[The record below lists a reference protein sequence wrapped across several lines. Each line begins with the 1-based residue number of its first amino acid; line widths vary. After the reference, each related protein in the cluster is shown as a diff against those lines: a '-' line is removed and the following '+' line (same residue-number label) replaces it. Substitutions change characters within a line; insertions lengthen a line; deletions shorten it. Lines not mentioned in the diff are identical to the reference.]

1 MHDKYKK
8 YSLKQEQHKFSLFQ
22 IIFYQKMQN
31 FKKITNSKINYY
43 SKKNFRISFLF
54 LRLRVHC
61 VQSSPLTTQAIV
73 KLFF

>member
-43 SKKNFRISFLF
+43 SKKFFFLEKY
-54 LRLRVHC
+54 LIIYQCTGVHLC
-61 VQSSPLTTQAIV
+61 LDSKKHIV
-73 KLFF
+73 K

>member
-43 SKKNFRISFLF
+43 SKKFFFLEKY
-54 LRLRVHC
+54 LIIYQCTGVHLYLD
-61 VQSSPLTTQAIV
+61 SKKHIV
-73 KLFF
+73 K